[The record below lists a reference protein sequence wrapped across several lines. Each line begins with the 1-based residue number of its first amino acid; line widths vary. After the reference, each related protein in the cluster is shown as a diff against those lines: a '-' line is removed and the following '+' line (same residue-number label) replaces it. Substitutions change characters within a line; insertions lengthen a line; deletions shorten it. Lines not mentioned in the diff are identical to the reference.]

1 MQHQTLYRK
10 YRPEHFSEVKGQP
23 NVVTLFENVLK
34 SGKAGHAYLFTGGR
48 GTGKTSVARIVA
60 RELGTSP
67 EDIYEID
74 AASNRG
80 IDEIRTLRDGV
91 HTLPFSSK
99 YKVYIIDEAH
109 MLTIQAANALLKT
122 LEEPPAHCIFILA
135 TTDKQKLP
143 VTILSR
149 CQIVDFKNA
158 DKNTLV
164 EMVTDIAS
172 KEGYSITVD
181 AAEALA
187 ELGDGS
193 YRDSYSLLET
203 VLASVKEKHI
213 AIEDI
218 RNILRSPES
227 EKLLS
232 VLEYIVDGKT
242 EEALKELQTLDQ
254 TSDSEHLLMALI
266 EQMRTALLLRFDTNG
281 SFKSELIKKIS
292 QEDLERLATVANNRT
307 HPLTSESLVM
317 AIETMGL
324 IKKSGKT
331 SILPIEL
338 LVLKLGGQ

>member
-34 SGKAGHAYLFTGGR
+34 SGKAGHAYLFTGSR

-227 EKLLS
+227 GKLLS

-292 QEDLERLATVANNRT
+292 QEDLERLATVANNPT

-317 AIETMGL
+317 APETMGL
-324 IKKSGKT
+324 IKKSGIT